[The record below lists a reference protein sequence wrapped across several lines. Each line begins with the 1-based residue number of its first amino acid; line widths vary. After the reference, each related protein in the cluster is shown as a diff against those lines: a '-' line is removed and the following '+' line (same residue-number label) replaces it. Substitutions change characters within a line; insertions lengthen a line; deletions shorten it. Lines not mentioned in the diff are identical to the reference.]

1 MRFGQMQLFPS
12 RARSIDGQQQESD
25 RVDKDGAMSG
35 APPTAPAVVKQ
46 HTFEAPQL
54 GALSGDAGYE
64 PVPRSETSAC
74 ASSCDHV

>member
-1 MRFGQMQLFPS
+1 MQLFPS

-35 APPTAPAVVKQ
+35 APPMAPAVVKQ

-64 PVPRSETSAC
+64 YGAEADALPPVPRSESA
-74 ASSCDHV
+74 A